1 MPREIITLQVGQCG
15 NQIGGEFWKQLCLE
29 HGIESGDG
37 TLKELPEQ
45 HNIMGNNNNNFGRQQ
60 QQLGG
65 QQGVDDRKDVFFY
78 QSDDDRYTPRALL
91 MDLEPRVVNKLAHS
105 NQKLFNPENVFVSP
119 DGGGAGNNWASG
131 FRQGQEHCE
140 QILDMID
147 READNSDS
155 LEGFVLCHSIA
166 GGTGSGMGS
175 YLLER
180 LNDHF
185 PKKLVQTYSVFPS
198 WQDQQSDVVVQPYN
212 SLLTLK
218 RLTLNA
224 DAVVVLDNTALN
236 RIAVERLRIPNPT
249 VDHLNS
255 LVATIM
261 AASTTTLRYPSYM
274 NNDLIGLLA
283 TLIPTPRCHFL
294 MTGYTPIEL
303 GGGTGVGTTSESGG
317 MIRKTTVLDVMRR
330 LTQPKNVMV
339 SANTKSGCYISM
351 LNIIQGN
358 NIDPTDIHKALQR
371 IRDKS
376 SLNFIPWGPASIQV
390 ALARKSPFV
399 ETRHKVSG
407 FLLANHTSMA
417 ELFDRLLT
425 QYDLIKKRN
434 AFLDQYRR
442 EPMFAESLDEFDSA
456 RETVASLVEEYRACE
471 RQDYVQYGIQNSGAA
486 AGSDGYQSSSQQQQ
500 TGSTA
505 RAY

>member
-1 MPREIITLQVGQCG
+1 
-15 NQIGGEFWKQLCLE
+15 
-29 HGIESGDG
+29 
-37 TLKELPEQ
+37 
-45 HNIMGNNNNNFGRQQ
+45 
-60 QQLGG
+60 
-65 QQGVDDRKDVFFY
+65 
-78 QSDDDRYTPRALL
+78 
-91 MDLEPRVVNKLAHS
+91 
-105 NQKLFNPENVFVSP
+105 
-119 DGGGAGNNWASG
+119 
-131 FRQGQEHCE
+131 
-140 QILDMID
+140 
-147 READNSDS
+147 
-155 LEGFVLCHSIA
+155 
-166 GGTGSGMGS
+166 
-175 YLLER
+175 
-180 LNDHF
+180 
-185 PKKLVQTYSVFPS
+185 
-198 WQDQQSDVVVQPYN
+198 
-212 SLLTLK
+212 
-218 RLTLNA
+218 
-224 DAVVVLDNTALN
+224 
-236 RIAVERLRIPNPT
+236 
-249 VDHLNS
+249 
-255 LVATIM
+255 
-261 AASTTTLRYPSYM
+261 M

-303 GGGTGVGTTSESGG
+303 PRSDGMGGTEGYMGG
-317 MIRKTTVLDVMRR
+317 IRKTTVLDVMRR

-376 SLNFIPWGPASIQV
+376 ALNFIPWGPASIQV

-456 RETVASLVEEYRACE
+456 RATVADLVEEYRACE
-471 RQDYVQYGIQNSGAA
+471 RPDYVQYGIPTQTP
-486 AGSDGYQSSSQQQQ
+486 GSEQRSMSVSAQKM
-500 TGSTA
+500 
-505 RAY
+505 